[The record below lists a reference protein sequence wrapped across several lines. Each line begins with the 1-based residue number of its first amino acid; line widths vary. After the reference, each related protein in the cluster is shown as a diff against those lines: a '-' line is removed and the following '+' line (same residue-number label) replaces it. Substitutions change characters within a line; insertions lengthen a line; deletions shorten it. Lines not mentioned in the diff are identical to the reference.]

1 MLGIAPPDSDFR
13 RLAEAYRPAQVAAS
27 RATTIISIA
36 AAIIAVAE
44 ELADGDSLLRQ
55 HLLSLGRT
63 AAS

>member
-1 MLGIAPPDSDFR
+1 M
-13 RLAEAYRPAQVAAS
+13 AAS

-36 AAIIAVAE
+36 AAIIAIAE
-44 ELADGDSLLRQ
+44 ELADADSPLRQ